1 MPPAKCRNRRHGH
14 AVDPPAPALDL
25 TRRQTLRRFS
35 GRGVFLTEMSDKEM
49 VLEQIRPLPEDAP
62 LERLLED
69 VEVLAA
75 IRRGEQAADAG
86 RVRTHAEVKR
96 LMEEW
101 TAR

>member
-1 MPPAKCRNRRHGH
+1 VG
-14 AVDPPAPALDL
+14 
-25 TRRQTLRRFS
+25 
-35 GRGVFLTEMSDKEM
+35 GGVFSTDMSDKEM
-49 VLEQIRPLPEDAP
+49 VLEQIRRLPEDTP
-62 LERLLED
+62 LERLLEE

-96 LMEEW
+96 LMDEW